1 MKNRDQPTVPA
12 TVEVESTHRSFCGDK
27 ELSRKKENIECNG
40 LSKVESLARDIFIAE
55 LSREEMDAKHAQNYS
70 AWAIKV
76 ANIFYNE
83 FEKGENQA

>member
-1 MKNRDQPTVPA
+1 MKERDKPRSPTM
-12 TVEVESTHRSFCGDK
+12 VEEADGGYIDCA
-27 ELSRKKENIECNG
+27 G

-55 LSREEMDAKHAQNYS
+55 LSREEMDNKQARNYS

-83 FEKGENQA
+83 FEADS

>member
-1 MKNRDQPTVPA
+1 MKERDKPVAPNMI
-12 TVEVESTHRSFCGDK
+12 EIESEHGLDFIQCH
-27 ELSRKKENIECNG
+27 G